1 MGRSIG
7 WGPRLMNRRSLFRI
21 SLPPFVWT
29 CKKKKK
35 KKGKVLKRLKH
46 THNMVTCIS
55 LFIEHGQN
63 PIAWTS
69 ILRDYEGYTFSN
81 PDEALTDDC
90 MFELQ

>member
-1 MGRSIG
+1 LCGH
-7 WGPRLMNRRSLFRI
+7 
-21 SLPPFVWT
+21 V
-29 CKKKKK
+29 KKKKK
-35 KKGKVLKRLKH
+35 KWKSFKEDQEKE
-46 THNMVTCIS
+46 HNS